1 MKFVPIII
9 GIDKSVYTFCITMQS
24 FSLNH
29 SFRSHKKMLRR
40 ITIMLDDDLL
50 KKLRN
55 KQAKLIKKNQ
65 GSVSLSRVINDSLS
79 DSLKK

>member
-1 MKFVPIII
+1 
-9 GIDKSVYTFCITMQS
+9 
-24 FSLNH
+24 
-29 SFRSHKKMLRR
+29 MLRR
-40 ITIMLDDDLL
+40 ITIMLEDDLL

-65 GSVSLSRVINDSLS
+65 GTVSLSRVINDSLS

>member
-1 MKFVPIII
+1 MI
-9 GIDKSVYTFCITMQS
+9 
-24 FSLNH
+24 
-29 SFRSHKKMLRR
+29 RR

-65 GSVSLSRVINDSLS
+65 GSVSLSRVINDHLN
-79 DSLKK
+79 DAIKK